1 MAFFDGF
8 TTYLYNMT
16 TNDHYQAELIRHLL
30 AIDSPEAM
38 DAALADLLTPAE
50 YQEIS
55 KRLQIFK
62 LLREGVPHRKI
73 AETLGV
79 GIATVSRG
87 SRALSTLHASTPL
100 PSSQASSRNDAP

>member
-1 MAFFDGF
+1 
-8 TTYLYNMT
+8 MT
-16 TNDHYQAELIRHLL
+16 TDDNYQAELIRHLL
-30 AIDSPEAM
+30 AIDSPKAM
-38 DAALADLLTPAE
+38 DEALASLLTPAE

-87 SRALSTLHASTPL
+87 SRALTTL
-100 PSSQASSRNDAP
+100 PSSSPSSRID

>member
-1 MAFFDGF
+1 MMSLHDTF
-8 TTYLYNMT
+8 
-16 TNDHYQAELIRHLL
+16 QADLVRHLL
-30 AIDSPEAM
+30 AIDTPDAM
-38 DAALADLLTPAE
+38 DEALASLLTPAE

-87 SRALSTLHASTPL
+87 SRALTMLV
-100 PSSQASSRNDAP
+100 SSRNEHL

>member
-1 MAFFDGF
+1 MSTD
-8 TTYLYNMT
+8 TDYK
-16 TNDHYQAELIRHLL
+16 AELIEHLL
-30 AIDSPEAM
+30 AIEDRSAM
-38 DAALADLLTPAE
+38 DAALDSLLTPAE
-50 YQEIS
+50 YTEIS

-87 SRALSTLHASTPL
+87 SRALNRDTH
-100 PSSQASSRNDAP
+100 

>member
-1 MAFFDGF
+1 MPS
-8 TTYLYNMT
+8 NE
-16 TNDHYQAELIRHLL
+16 HYQAELIRHLL
-30 AIDSPEAM
+30 DIDSPEAM
-38 DAALADLLTPAE
+38 DAALASLLTPAE

-62 LLREGVPHRKI
+62 LLHEGVPHRKI

-87 SRALSTLHASTPL
+87 SRALTTLPTSTTPL
-100 PSSQASSRNDAP
+100 SAPPTSRNDRS

>member
-1 MAFFDGF
+1 MPSNG
-8 TTYLYNMT
+8 
-16 TNDHYQAELIRHLL
+16 HYQAELIDHLL
-30 AIDSPEAM
+30 SIDSPEAM
-38 DAALADLLTPAE
+38 DRALASLLTPAE

-87 SRALSTLHASTPL
+87 SRALTTL
-100 PSSQASSRNDAP
+100 PSSSLSSRNDAS